1 LSNSPILS
9 GVTPS
14 YAGSTKTGLLA
25 IVNFLDPGCLFCC
38 STKSV
43 EALTTMTQIYK
54 MKLLLQISKIV
65 INKNYRNPQHFVV
78 IIDIHEGLCTNN
90 AKKSEKENKT
100 CKL

>member
-1 LSNSPILS
+1 
-9 GVTPS
+9 
-14 YAGSTKTGLLA
+14 
-25 IVNFLDPGCLFCC
+25 
-38 STKSV
+38 
-43 EALTTMTQIYK
+43 MTQIYK